1 MELAFVDKL
10 ASQVN
15 YLLVAVNFFARYVRI
30 QTMETKYAKAILLA
44 FKEMISRKNNLE
56 KLLVDEGT
64 EYGRTF
70 KKTLQGG
77 RP

>member
-1 MELAFVDKL
+1 
-10 ASQVN
+10 
-15 YLLVAVNFFARYVRI
+15 
-30 QTMETKYAKAILLA
+30 METKYAKAILLA
-44 FKEMISRKNNLE
+44 FKEMIFRKNNLE

-70 KKTLQGG
+70 EKTLQGL